1 MNKVV
6 GQEDVAIVDKVK
18 LWAAIVIA
26 SAGVAAFYTLK
37 GDQPEWVRWSVFAGA
52 LLLGGLVFGVSRY
65 GRDLGK
71 FVLDARIEL
80 YKVFWPTRQ
89 ETGTMTAVVFVFVVV
104 MSLFFWGVDSLLSWA
119 TGSILGGQGSGG

>member
-18 LWAAIVIA
+18 FWAAIVIA
-26 SAGVAAFYTLK
+26 AAGVAAFYTLK